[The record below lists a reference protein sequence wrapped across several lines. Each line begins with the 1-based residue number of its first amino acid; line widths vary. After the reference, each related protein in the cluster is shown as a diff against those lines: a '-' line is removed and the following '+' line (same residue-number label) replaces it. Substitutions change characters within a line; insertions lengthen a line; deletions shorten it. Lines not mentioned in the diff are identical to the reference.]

1 MRYRPR
7 DSGPAP
13 LPRRRG
19 PAVIATP
26 YAALAPAVHATPRSL
41 YLSALSRRRRGAHP
55 VQMYS
60 IRPMRRPS
68 SSSAF
73 ALLRWPAVRL

>member
-19 PAVIATP
+19 PAVIATRRWP
-26 YAALAPAVHATPRSL
+26 RAVHATPRSL

>member
-19 PAVIATP
+19 DR

-60 IRPMRRPS
+60 IRPM
-68 SSSAF
+68 
-73 ALLRWPAVRL
+73 

>member
-7 DSGPAP
+7 DSADPAP

-19 PAVIATP
+19 DR
-26 YAALAPAVHATPRSL
+26 YDAALAPAVHATPRSL

-60 IRPMRRPS
+60 IRPM
-68 SSSAF
+68 
-73 ALLRWPAVRL
+73 